1 MQFKRMFS
9 TDAYK
14 GTSGYLRTQKKYEIL
29 RTVLYFAISLSL
41 FIAGRVTTGSREN
54 LLTIV
59 AVLGCLPACKSIVN
73 LIMLCRAKGC
83 SREAYEQIKPC
94 EGRLIGMCDLYFTS
108 YQKNFPI
115 SHMVVDGKVI
125 LGFSENE
132 KCDLDAAIAHLQT
145 MLKQGGFKDYTITLT
160 KDLKKYCEQLKNRS
174 EAQPERNPEK
184 EDEVRVLFYEITL

>member
-14 GTSGYLRTQKKYEIL
+14 GTSGYLRTQKNYEIL

-41 FIAGRVTTGSREN
+41 FIAGWVTTGSREN

-83 SREAYEQIKPC
+83 SREVYEQIKPC

-115 SHMVVDGKVI
+115 SHMVVDGKVTRDSKIRVLRDGII
-125 LGFSENE
+125 LYEGEIGS
-132 KCDLDAAIAHLQT
+132 
-145 MLKQGGFKDYTITLT
+145 LKRFKDDAKEVT
-160 KDLKKYCEQLKNRS
+160 KGFECGMQIENYNDI
-174 EAQPERNPEK
+174 K
-184 EDEVRVLFYEITL
+184 E